1 MTVTVKWDEAADN
14 EVKLDKILTQ
24 KWISSVHNTIEI
36 WVDHRRTGY
45 PKLPYVSKN
54 DSDATWGVIPPNEFI
69 KRMPFV
75 NAERNN
81 NPAGVA
87 DATAKLGG
95 PDEIGTPL
103 WWDVDGPNF

>member
-14 EVKLDKILTQ
+14 EIKLDKIMTQ

-54 DSDATWGVIPPNEFI
+54 DSDPTWGVVAANDFLR
-69 KRMPFV
+69 RMPFV
-75 NAERNN
+75 NGERNN

-87 DATAKLGG
+87 DATQKLEG
-95 PDEIGTPL
+95 PDEISTPL
-103 WWDVDGPNF
+103 WWDIGGPNF